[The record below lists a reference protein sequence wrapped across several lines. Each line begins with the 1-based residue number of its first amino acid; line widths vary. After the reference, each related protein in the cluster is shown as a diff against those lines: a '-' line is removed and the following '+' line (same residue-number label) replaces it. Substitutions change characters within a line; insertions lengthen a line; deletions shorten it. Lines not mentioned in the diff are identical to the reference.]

1 MPNTVSTPTF
11 SSARTSAWAPVICSV
26 VMICVF
32 PWGVGEVPASRAG
45 SGGRHRVPV
54 TGEGLFSWAR
64 RATKN
69 PRRRGA
75 VEGRRAGR
83 GTWSACAP
91 TKYYEDGGGAL
102 HVPTFADVRPSVKSV
117 DYLSQISRR
126 IPPPGRGQ
134 PGSGRGTPP
143 DGACL
148 PRFVRTSDSTRPA
161 AIGRATRKPW
171 PLGQP
176 IS

>member
-1 MPNTVSTPTF
+1 
-11 SSARTSAWAPVICSV
+11 
-26 VMICVF
+26 
-32 PWGVGEVPASRAG
+32 
-45 SGGRHRVPV
+45 GRHRVPV

-143 DGACL
+143 DGACP

-176 IS
+176 ISRSASSCSGRSMPSATTVSPRSLPSRTIVRVSSVSVSSDPRPATNDG